1 MKSVKTNTNTIIIKN
16 SRFITLIYPINT
28 KEEVEKYLKNAKITY
43 PDATHYCYAYILDQ
57 TRKESDD
64 GEPTG
69 TAGIPI
75 LQVLEKQELNHVLC
89 IVIRYFGKIKLG
101 ASGLVR
107 AYTKSAATCIKE
119 HIITLTEGY
128 SLSFSFSYELSKK
141 VDYLLNSSTITE
153 KIFHT
158 KITYQAIITKETL
171 EILKK
176 TTGIQINKISTTYL
190 LEKDNKN

>member
-1 MKSVKTNTNTIIIKN
+1 MVEIKDQ
-16 SRFITLIYPINT
+16 
-28 KEEVEKYLKNAKITY
+28 KEIEKYLENAKITY

-64 GEPTG
+64 GEPAG

-101 ASGLVR
+101 AGGLVR
-107 AYTKSAATCIKE
+107 AYTKSAATCIKD

-128 SLSFSFSYELSKK
+128 SISISFSYELLKK
-141 VDYLLNSSTITE
+141 VDYLLSSSTISE
-153 KIFHT
+153 KTFHT
-158 KITYQAIITKETL
+158 KITYQAIIAKEIL
-171 EILKK
+171 EILKG
-176 TTGIQINKISTTYL
+176 TNGIQINEITTTYL
-190 LEKDNKN
+190 PEKDNKN